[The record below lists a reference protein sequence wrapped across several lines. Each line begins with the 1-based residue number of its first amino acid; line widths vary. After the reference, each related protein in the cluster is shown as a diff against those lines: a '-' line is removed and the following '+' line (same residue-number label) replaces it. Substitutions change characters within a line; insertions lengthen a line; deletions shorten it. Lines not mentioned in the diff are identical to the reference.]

1 MTTDSEKKTFLA
13 KNQPP
18 AIELDKTICIEW
30 FRLGSFIALAALFVA
45 AKIFSS
51 KFVFYPDEDLGIGS
65 RSLLSSLTDKVT
77 SFLPEGEESGRFLSS
92 LRGAVAS
99 ATATG
104 EEGRNLGDTGSFVL
118 FGQEHPYINM
128 RETVIFKTFGLPHTC
143 SYIDFNP
150 AKEIGAILLPLFF
163 LSYDGVPHSRT
174 LP

>member
-1 MTTDSEKKTFLA
+1 M
-13 KNQPP
+13 
-18 AIELDKTICIEW
+18 
-30 FRLGSFIALAALFVA
+30 
-45 AKIFSS
+45 
-51 KFVFYPDEDLGIGS
+51 FYPDEDLGIGS

-128 RETVIFKTFGLPHTC
+128 RETVIFVSSP
-143 SYIDFNP
+143 S
-150 AKEIGAILLPLFF
+150 
-163 LSYDGVPHSRT
+163 
-174 LP
+174 